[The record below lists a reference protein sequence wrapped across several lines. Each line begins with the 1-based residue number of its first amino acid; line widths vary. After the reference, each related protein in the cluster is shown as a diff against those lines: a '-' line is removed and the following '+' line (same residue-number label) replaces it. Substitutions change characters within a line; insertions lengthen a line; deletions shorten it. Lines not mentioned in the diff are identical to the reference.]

1 MAMKIGEK
9 IKALRKAKNIS
20 QEALAKVL
28 GVTFQAVSK
37 WETNTTA
44 PDVSLIPPIASFFGV
59 SIDELFDY
67 NVWENEKAVDE
78 ICRRAYK
85 CRYNNPVEAE
95 KILREGLKQFPA
107 NENLL
112 TVLVYTLWAIP
123 DRDDELIAVCNTLI
137 DCATNEGVKCDVLRF
152 LAMVYHR
159 NGKLDLVK
167 PILDQIPE
175 FYFTK
180 MECVAKLTDGKTS
193 LDAAHFQMNISGKS
207 LIEMLNILEKQ
218 FAAAGDQA
226 KSEQC
231 LRIANGVLD
240 VFHNEGGKELD
251 IPGYEWIDA

>member
-44 PDVSLIPPIASFFGV
+44 PDVSLIPSIASFFGV

-67 NVWENEKAVDE
+67 NVWENEKEVDE

-123 DRDDELIAVCNTLI
+123 NRDDELIAVCNMLI
-137 DCATNEGVKCDVLRF
+137 DCATNEGVRCDVLRF

-159 NGKLDLVK
+159 NGKQDLVM
-167 PILDQIPE
+167 PVLEQIPE
-175 FYFTK
+175 FYFTR
-180 MECVAKLTDGKTS
+180 MECIAKLTDGKTS
-193 LDAAHFQMNISGKS
+193 LDAAHFQMNISGKC
-207 LIEMLNILEKQ
+207 LLEMLNIMAKQ
-218 FAAAGDQA
+218 FAAAGDQT

-231 LRIANGVLD
+231 LRIANGVLNA
-240 VFHNEGGKELD
+240 FRNEGGKELE
-251 IPGYEWIDA
+251 IPGYQWIDF